1 MVQGGLMQ
9 MVPDGAQPIANPLG
23 FDEAK
28 LKELLGPA
36 AFAVLRLGATEPAFQ
51 GLLTDNE
58 QPGDY
63 LCAVCDALIF
73 TGAEKF
79 HSGCGWPS
87 FFDAAKPG
95 AVKELIDLSH
105 GRKRVEIRCAN
116 CDSHLGHVFDGEGYG
131 TPTDRRFCVNSIS
144 MKFVPAN

>member
-1 MVQGGLMQ
+1 MQ
-9 MVPDGAQPIANPLG
+9 SDSAEPISNPLG
-23 FDEAK
+23 LDEN
-28 LKELLGPA
+28 ELRSLIGEK
-36 AFAVLRLGATEPAFQ
+36 AFAVLRRGATEPAFQ

-58 QPGDY
+58 APGKY

-73 TGAEKF
+73 NSAKKF

-87 FFDAAKPG
+87 FFDSAAPG
-95 AVKELIDLSH
+95 AVRELTDYSY
-105 GRKRVEIRCAN
+105 GRIRTEIRCAN

-144 MKFVPAN
+144 MKFVSSQD